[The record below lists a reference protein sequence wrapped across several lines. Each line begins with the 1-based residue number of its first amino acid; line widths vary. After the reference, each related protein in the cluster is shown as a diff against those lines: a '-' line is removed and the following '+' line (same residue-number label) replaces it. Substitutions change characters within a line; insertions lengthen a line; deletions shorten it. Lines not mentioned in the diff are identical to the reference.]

1 MTDSTTDTTTEST
14 TDIPRP
20 ASGDTVVDGIPCAL
34 MRGGTSKG
42 AFFLAD
48 DLPSDPAER
57 DELLLRVM
65 GSPDPRQI
73 DGVGGAVSVTSKVAV
88 VSPSTDDEADIDYL
102 FLQVVVDQPQVSAT
116 QTCGNILAGVGPFA
130 IERGLVAATGD
141 TTRVRVRLVNTGA
154 IATETV
160 RTPGG
165 RVTYAGNASVSGVP
179 GTAAPVEIAT
189 EAGDAPLFPTG
200 NRVDSVAGLQVTCV
214 DNGMPVVVLRA
225 ADVGVAG
232 DEDPKSLEA
241 DLELTATIRRVRE
254 EAGRLMGVPTGPD
267 STTPKIALVSPAR
280 DGGSASTRCF
290 IPLTVHTS
298 LGVLAGA
305 SIVAALALPGT
316 VVHDL
321 ATPPAD
327 AEPWRLEHPT
337 GHLDLG
343 ASVHPGSG
351 AGDPP
356 SVTTTV
362 IRTARMLF
370 DGRVFPRSKE
380 TT

>member
-1 MTDSTTDTTTEST
+1 MNAGTKTSATPPLSGS
-14 TDIPRP
+14 P
-20 ASGDTVVDGIPCAL
+20 ADPVADGIPCAL

-42 AFFLAD
+42 AFFLAE

-57 DELLLRVM
+57 NRLLLRVM

-88 VSPSTDDEADIDYL
+88 VSRSADDETDIDYL
-102 FLQVVVDQPQVSAT
+102 FLQVAVDEPQVSAT
-116 QTCGNILAGVGPFA
+116 QTCGNILAAVGPFA
-130 IERGLVAATGD
+130 LERGLVEATGD
-141 TTRVRVRLVNTGA
+141 LTEVRVRLVNTGA
-154 IATETV
+154 VATQTI
-160 RTPGG
+160 RTPRG
-165 RVTYAGNASVSGVP
+165 RVTYAGTATVSGVP

-189 EAGDAPLFPTG
+189 LPGESPLFPTG
-200 NRVDSVAGLQVTCV
+200 NRVDTVAGLEVTCV

-225 ADVGVAG
+225 ADAGVAG
-232 DEDPKSLEA
+232 DEDPKALEA
-241 DLELTATIRRVRE
+241 DAELVATIRRVRE

-280 DGGSASTRCF
+280 HGGSASTRTF
-290 IPLTVHTS
+290 IPHTVHTAM
-298 LGVLAGA
+298 GVLAGA
-305 SIVAALALPGT
+305 SVVAALGLPGT

-327 AEPWRLEHPT
+327 GEPWRLEHPT

-343 ASVHPGSG
+343 AKVDPGDD
-351 AGDPP
+351 AGHPP
-356 SVTTTV
+356 SVATSI

-370 DGRVFPRSKE
+370 DGRVFPRPEE

>member
-1 MTDSTTDTTTEST
+1 
-14 TDIPRP
+14 
-20 ASGDTVVDGIPCAL
+20 

-57 DELLLRVM
+57 NELLLRVM

-88 VSPSTDDEADIDYL
+88 VSRSSDDETDIDYL
-102 FLQVVVDQPQVSAT
+102 FLQVSVDEPQVSAT
-116 QTCGNILAGVGPFA
+116 QTCGNILAAVGPFA
-130 IERGLVAATGD
+130 IERGLVEPTEE

-154 IATETV
+154 IATQVV

-165 RVTYAGNASVSGVP
+165 RVTYAGPASVSGVP

-189 EAGDAPLFPTG
+189 LPGESPLFPTG
-200 NRVDSVAGLQVTCV
+200 NRADTVAGLEVTCV

-225 ADVGVAG
+225 ADVGVVG
-232 DEDPKSLEA
+232 DEDPKALEA
-241 DLELTATIRRVRE
+241 DTALAATIRRVRE

-280 DGGSASTRCF
+280 DGGSAGTRTF
-290 IPLTVHTS
+290 IPLTVHTA

-321 ATPPAD
+321 ATPPAEG
-327 AEPWRLEHPT
+327 EPWRLEHPT

-343 ASVHPGSG
+343 AGIDAGSDVGSEAGGGSG
-351 AGDPP
+351 RPP
-356 SVTTTV
+356 SVTTSIV
-362 IRTARMLF
+362 RTARMLF
-370 DGRVFPRSKE
+370 DGRVFPRPKE

>member
-1 MTDSTTDTTTEST
+1 MTAQTTRA
-14 TDIPRP
+14 TDDPVV
-20 ASGDTVVDGIPCAL
+20 SGIRCAL

-42 AFFLAD
+42 AFFLAG
-48 DLPSDPAER
+48 DLPTDPAER
-57 DELLLRVM
+57 NELLLRVM

-88 VSPSTDDEADIDYL
+88 ISPSADDEADIDYL
-102 FLQVVVDQPQVSAT
+102 FLQVAVDEPQVSAT

-165 RVTYAGNASVSGVP
+165 RVTYAGTASVSGVP
-179 GTAAPVEIAT
+179 GTAAPVEIET
-189 EAGDAPLFPTG
+189 DSGDAPLFPTG
-200 NRVDSVAGLQVTCV
+200 NRVDTVAGIEVTCV

-225 ADVGVAG
+225 ADLGVAG
-232 DEDPKSLEA
+232 DEDPETLEA
-241 DLELTATIRRVRE
+241 DAQLTETIRRVRE

-280 DGGSASTRCF
+280 AGGSASTRCF
-290 IPLTVHTS
+290 IPLRVHTS

-305 SIVAALALPGT
+305 SIVAALALPDT

-327 AEPWRLEHPT
+327 GEPWRLEHPT

-343 ASVHPGSG
+343 ARIRPGREV
-351 AGDPP
+351 GDPP
-356 SVTTTV
+356 SVATSV

-370 DGRVFPRSKE
+370 DGRVFPRAKE

>member
-1 MTDSTTDTTTEST
+1 MTHPVTN
-14 TDIPRP
+14 PL
-20 ASGDTVVDGIPCAL
+20 ADGIPCAL

-57 DELLLRVM
+57 NDLLLRIM

-88 VSPSTDDEADIDYL
+88 VSLSADDDADIDYL
-102 FLQVVVDQPQVSAT
+102 FLQVAVDEPQVSAT

-200 NRVDSVAGLQVTCV
+200 NRVDTVAGIEATCV

-232 DEDPKSLEA
+232 DEDPAALEA
-241 DLELTATIRRVRE
+241 DAELTATIRRVRE

-280 DGGSASTRCF
+280 EDGGSASTRCF
-290 IPLTVHTS
+290 IPLRVHTS

-321 ATPPAD
+321 ATPPVD
-327 AEPWRLEHPT
+327 GDPWRLEHPT

-343 ASVHPGSG
+343 ASIHTGG
-351 AGDPP
+351 DGGDPP
-356 SVTTTV
+356 SVTTSV

-370 DGRVFPRSKE
+370 DGRVFPRPKE